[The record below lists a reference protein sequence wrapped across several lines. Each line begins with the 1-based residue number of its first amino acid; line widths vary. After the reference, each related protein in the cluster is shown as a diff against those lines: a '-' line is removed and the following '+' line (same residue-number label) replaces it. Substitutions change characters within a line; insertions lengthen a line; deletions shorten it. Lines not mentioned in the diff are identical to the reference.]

1 MNLQASYALPAFFAV
16 ALAAGGQEYVVEGNK
31 SSAVRVIA
39 YEDLQCPDCAVYRKM
54 LDEKLLPKYGGT
66 VAFEHREF
74 PLRKHQWAR
83 PASIAVRYFGTLKP
97 ETGIAF
103 RRYCANHLMEITA
116 ENFEAKLREFA
127 KANGADPDKAIAAL
141 SDPGLAK
148 IVQEEFQEGIA
159 RGVARTPTVFVNG
172 EPFIE
177 TFTFEDISKSIDAA
191 LAATNKAK

>member
-83 PASIAVRYFGTLKP
+83 PASI
-97 ETGIAF
+97 
-103 RRYCANHLMEITA
+103 
-116 ENFEAKLREFA
+116 
-127 KANGADPDKAIAAL
+127 
-141 SDPGLAK
+141 
-148 IVQEEFQEGIA
+148 
-159 RGVARTPTVFVNG
+159 
-172 EPFIE
+172 
-177 TFTFEDISKSIDAA
+177 
-191 LAATNKAK
+191 